1 MFRNEEIRKHVAAA
15 ICALLFSSTCLLSA
29 VGPVRAAEI
38 NARAGSD
45 AGQARAT
52 AVMPL
57 A

>member
-1 MFRNEEIRKHVAAA
+1 MFKNEAIRKHAAGA
-15 ICALLFSSTCLLSA
+15 ICAVLFSSTCLLSA
-29 VGPVRAAEI
+29 VGPVRAAET

-45 AGQARAT
+45 AGEARAT